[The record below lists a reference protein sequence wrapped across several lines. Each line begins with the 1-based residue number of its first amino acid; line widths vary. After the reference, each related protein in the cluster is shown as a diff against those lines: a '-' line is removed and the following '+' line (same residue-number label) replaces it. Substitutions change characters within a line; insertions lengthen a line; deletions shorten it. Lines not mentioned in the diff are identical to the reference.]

1 MYKLFSNI
9 KRFYEIFGEELG
21 ANPCPRLSKMT
32 ADNLYDVQ
40 FDINE
45 ALEAYEGLGIDEMET
60 WLNQLNAQI
69 TTYRER
75 AKGNCVVVAIAL
87 FVVLVVA
94 VGCNIQREPK
104 VEVETQPHTQ
114 YTAYGRYYT
123 NGTVITNDG
132 NEWAYTTD
140 TISDKTPYDT
150 MPVWVGFDDNGTPDR
165 VEDDVILGLVYDR
178 NTAIYDDLET
188 ALSDKFELTRDG
200 NNIHIG
206 GIK

>member
-1 MYKLFSNI
+1 MYKLFNNI

-32 ADNLYDVQ
+32 TDNLYDVQ
-40 FDINE
+40 FDLNE
-45 ALEAYEGLGIDEMET
+45 ALEAYDGLGIDEMET
-60 WLNQLNAQI
+60 WLKQLNAQI

-75 AKGNCVVVAIAL
+75 AKGTRVLVAIML
-87 FVVLVVA
+87 FVVLAVA
-94 VGCNIQREPK
+94 VACNIQHEPK
-104 VEVETQPHTQ
+104 VEVEPQPHIV

-123 NGTVITNDG
+123 NGTLITNDG

-140 TISDKTPYDT
+140 TISNQTPYDT
-150 MPVWVGFDDNGTPDR
+150 MPVWAALDDNGTADI

-178 NTAIYDDLET
+178 ETAIYDDLET
-188 ALSDKFELTRDG
+188 ALGDKFELTREG